1 MIENKKEFMLGF
13 VMMVLFLAVLA
24 VMFSPVFQGQN
35 GMQYLDSLYNSISK
49 GSAYYIPASKEEA
62 TTMLNKVVSVKIN
75 AYDDKV
81 KKMDAN
87 AQVQAVV
94 DQIQKAGFTAAIDG
108 TDAKKVKIEADLGAL
123 LLKSLEDADLMYNN
137 EGAAIS
143 GKYSMDERLV
153 LYNWGKILK
162 GTVKAL
168 NKQEKFD
175 EGKVVTEVMGKSIET
190 SYNYYKI
197 VPKKIGTCWWIVV
210 GSLLFYVIYTMWYGY
225 AILFMF
231 EGWGMKFGH

>member
-13 VMMVLFLAVLA
+13 VMMALFLAVLW
-24 VMFSPVFQGQN
+24 VMFLPIFHGHN

-49 GSAYYIPASKEEA
+49 GSAYYIPDSKKEA
-62 TTMLNKVVSVKIN
+62 ETMQNKVISVKFSADDAAQAGLIVSQLQKCGFV
-75 AYDDKV
+75 ASADDKTV
-81 KKMDAN
+81 TMD
-87 AQVQAVV
+87 
-94 DQIQKAGFTAAIDG
+94 G
-108 TDAKKVKIEADLGAL
+108 DLGVA
-123 LLKSLEDADLMYNN
+123 LLKSLDDAELMYNN
-137 EGAAIS
+137 DGSALSA
-143 GKYSMDERLV
+143 KYGMDERQA
-153 LYNWGKILK
+153 LYNWYKVFK
-162 GTVKAL
+162 GAIKDL

-175 EGKVVTEVMGKSIET
+175 ESKVITEVLGKSIET